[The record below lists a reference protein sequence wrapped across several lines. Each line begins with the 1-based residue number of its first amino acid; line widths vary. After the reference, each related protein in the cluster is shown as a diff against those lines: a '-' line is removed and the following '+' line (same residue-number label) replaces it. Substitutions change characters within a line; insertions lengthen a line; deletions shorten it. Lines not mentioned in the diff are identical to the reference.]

1 MSSKPMASPHESGQR
16 HMLGALVGECAP
28 SEGAQLLAWLHDTP
42 DQGVAPEDLGPD
54 PPCFAPGVTAQHR
67 FDAHVILT
75 ALASAL
81 LQDDTV
87 WALDQLPDIRKSV
100 EGPPLADY
108 VQAIKTLS
116 AEAKAREEELAR
128 VKNAGL
134 DPTRAVT
141 ALDRHY
147 RLIPPYLWQF
157 DPNFRSLQL
166 RYVRSR
172 LLAIGAQGNG
182 ERIGPLHVAAEF
194 ILAVRAFGQRQRPGE
209 DRAQAQA
216 RILGWLRK
224 WVGHA
229 GG

>member
-1 MSSKPMASPHESGQR
+1 MSSKPMARPPESGQR
-16 HMLGALVGECAP
+16 HVITPGAR
-28 SEGAQLLAWLHDTP
+28 LLAWLHDTP
-42 DQGVAPEDLGPD
+42 DQSAAPQDPD
-54 PPCFAPGVTAQHR
+54 PPRFARGVTEEHR
-67 FDAHVILT
+67 FDAHAILT

-81 LQDDTV
+81 LRDDAV
-87 WALDQLPDIRKSV
+87 WALDQLPDIRKTV
-100 EGPPLADY
+100 EGPPLGNY
-108 VQAIKTLS
+108 VHAIQTLS
-116 AEAKAREEELAR
+116 AEAKSREQELAR
-128 VKNAGL
+128 VKHEGL
-134 DPTRAVT
+134 DPTRAIT

-157 DPNFRSLQL
+157 DANFRSLQL

-194 ILAVRAFGQRQRPGE
+194 ILAVRAFGHKQRPGE

>member
-16 HMLGALVGECAP
+16 HALVGQSAP
-28 SEGAQLLAWLHDTP
+28 SEGAWLLAWLHDTP
-42 DQGVAPEDLGPD
+42 DQSGAAQDPGSH
-54 PPCFAPGVTAQHR
+54 PPCFAPGVTVQHR
-67 FDAHVILT
+67 CDAHAILT
-75 ALASAL
+75 ALATAL
-81 LQDDTV
+81 LHDDPA
-87 WALDQLPDIRKSV
+87 WALDQLPDIRKTV
-100 EGPPLADY
+100 EGPPLANY

-116 AEAKAREEELAR
+116 AEAKSREEELGR

-157 DPNFRSLQL
+157 DPNFRSLQV

-172 LLAIGAQGNG
+172 LLAIGAHGNG
-182 ERIGPLHVAAEF
+182 ERTGPLHVAAEF
-194 ILAVRAFGQRQRPGE
+194 ILAVRAFGQKRRPGE
-209 DRAQAQA
+209 DRAGAQA
-216 RILGWLRK
+216 RILGWLRQ